1 MEAWARELLDVW
13 APQVM
18 EIVEASMPSVDR
30 MWVGKYTSEDV
41 AQMVRACVAM
51 VGEELEGS
59 TSDLRESYF
68 EMLIPGLAAQGE
80 TVSAMA
86 AIDMAIVIRIT
97 IAVIPK
103 LAPEHQVKA
112 AEFFVDWQMRFVR
125 DVVVTAI
132 NAGAKP

>member
-13 APQVM
+13 GPQVL

-30 MWVGKYTSEDV
+30 MWVGKYSSEDV

-51 VGEELEGS
+51 VREELEGS

-80 TVSAMA
+80 SVSGMA
-86 AIDMAIVIRIT
+86 AIDMAIVIRIA
-97 IAVIPK
+97 IAVIPN
-103 LAPEHQVKA
+103 LAPEHRAKA
-112 AEFFVDWQMRFVR
+112 SEFFVDWQMRFVR
-125 DVVVTAI
+125 DVVLTACA
-132 NAGAKP
+132 AGAKP